1 MPLRPA
7 RVCRF
12 AIRCQEKEATN
23 DEAEEIDIYDPGD
36 SDPYTHEYILMHEP
50 FRRIPLSYYPDVDYG
65 FYPPRLVFGIGLLRD
80 EAVAYA
86 EEQGIL
92 GPPGSEYSGAGLL
105 FGFQDMAS
113 HFTKLYGHR
122 FMAAT
127 VLSRKCDIVLALFD
141 NYSRPKDVE
150 SRRKVRDIMRELVK
164 IFPAAR
170 ERRGYFYWA
179 MNESMYPRGYS
190 RLMYK
195 Q

>member
-12 AIRCQEKEATN
+12 AIRCQEKEETN
-23 DEAEEIDIYDPGD
+23 HEEEIDIYDPGD

-65 FYPPRLVFGIGLLRD
+65 FYPPCLVFGIGLLRD

-92 GPPGSEYSGAGLL
+92 AGHLDPNTQVQHRGSYWLVARREQAEGAGYNE
-105 FGFQDMAS
+105 GA
-113 HFTKLYGHR
+113 G
-122 FMAAT
+122 
-127 VLSRKCDIVLALFD
+127 
-141 NYSRPKDVE
+141 
-150 SRRKVRDIMRELVK
+150 
-164 IFPAAR
+164 AAR

-179 MNESMYPRGYS
+179 MNESMYPQRYS
-190 RLMYK
+190 PLMYK
-195 Q
+195 DSSTQVLKCYCFVSARVLL